1 MSAFDKMKGIFSSK
15 KSSEKSS
22 DDFKKLQSQYNA
34 EVLKPREE
42 LAAAQKQNKDLQQSL
57 GSKNKEIG
65 DLRSRINKLEQELNA
80 QANMLS
86 NEKSENDKLRHSNL
100 NLQNENE
107 LLVGRS
113 SNVVSK
119 LICFCRLLKTMDFSS
134 IEECIAAI
142 KGEIEKSSSD
152 LGFDIM
158 DTCDGEFNPKFHC
171 IVDTKE
177 TDDILLN
184 NHIADVVRPGIWYNG
199 RCLIP
204 QDVII
209 YTVSK

>member
-1 MSAFDKMKGIFSSK
+1 MSVFDKMKRMFSSKRSSK
-15 KSSEKSS
+15 KSP
-22 DDFKKLQSQYNA
+22 DDLQKLQFQCD
-34 EVLKPREE
+34 KE
-42 LAAAQKQNKDLQQSL
+42 LAAKNEVLQQSL
-57 GSKNKEIG
+57 DSKNVEIG
-65 DLRSRINKLEQELNA
+65 KLCNLINELEQKLNA
-80 QANMLS
+80 QADMLN
-86 NEKSENDKLRHSNL
+86 NEKSKNDELRRSNL

-113 SNVVSK
+113 SSVVSK

-134 IEECIAAI
+134 VDECVAVI

-152 LGFDIM
+152 LGFDII
-158 DTCDGEFNPKFHC
+158 DTCDGEFNPELHR

-184 NHIADVVRPGIWYNG
+184 NHIADVVRPGIWYDG